1 MNYSMTLTGGMN
13 VRETP
18 SPNGI
23 WIQLLTTGSIVEG
36 DELFKDAANRDWLK
50 VLLIDGVQTTKAMYI
65 ATYTSNG
72 TLITNPL
79 PSVYPDFVY
88 DASTESEWPIEV
100 FHNDISIGV
109 FNGVIRV
116 VSKNPTLKLT

>member
-13 VRETP
+13 ARRLP
-18 SPNGI
+18 STAGAIIKVLPAGTI
-23 WIQLLTTGSIVEG
+23 AEG
-36 DELFKDAANRDWLK
+36 DVLSADGKWLR
-50 VLLIDGVQTTKAMYI
+50 VLMIDGMQVSEPTYL
-65 ATYTSNG
+65 ATYTTSG
-72 TLITNPL
+72 KLVTNP
-79 PSVYPDFVY
+79 PPPVYPDFVY

-100 FHNDISIGV
+100 FHNDVSIGV